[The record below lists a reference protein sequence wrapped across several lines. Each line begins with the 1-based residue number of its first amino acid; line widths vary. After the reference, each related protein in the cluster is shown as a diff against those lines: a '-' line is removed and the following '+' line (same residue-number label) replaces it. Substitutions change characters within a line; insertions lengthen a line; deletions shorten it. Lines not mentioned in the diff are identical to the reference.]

1 MTKEEAE
8 MRIQWPR
15 VLTATAFIVVLV
27 ALGALEVLTAK
38 IPLDRD
44 ATGAVTRDVAQERE
58 AASSQQRLLTLD
70 YPAGSPSASEDGHS
84 DAHGVEARGG
94 QFLR

>member
-1 MTKEEAE
+1 MTKEEAV
-8 MRIQWPR
+8 MRVQWPR
-15 VLTATAFIVVLV
+15 VLAATAFIVVLV

-44 ATGAVTRDVAQERE
+44 VTGSVSRELALEQDTVNAQR
-58 AASSQQRLLTLD
+58 RLLTLD
-70 YPAGSPSASEDGHS
+70 YPAGSPSANDDSRTEGL
-84 DAHGVEARGG
+84 GVEARGG